1 MYKDPNV
8 VSLGDAI
15 RLILNKYRLDQK
27 FNEAGLINSWEQVV
41 GVMIARHT
49 VQLSVFRRT
58 LFVEVDSASLRNE
71 LTYAREKIKKAL
83 NKVAGADIID
93 EVVFKWEYPFRKR
106 TTIWYVNIIFSN
118 MLRDVLTEGSD
129 IVFIEIEPHFLEYL
143 HKRK

>member
-15 RLILNKYRLDQK
+15 RSILNKYRLDQK

-41 GVMIARHT
+41 GAMIARHT

-71 LTYAREKIKKAL
+71 LTYAREKIRTAL
-83 NKVAGADIID
+83 NKAAGADIID
-93 EVVFKWEYPFRKR
+93 EVVFK
-106 TTIWYVNIIFSN
+106 
-118 MLRDVLTEGSD
+118 
-129 IVFIEIEPHFLEYL
+129 
-143 HKRK
+143 